1 MGTVRLFVHAAFCG
15 LLLLFVVGTANA
27 QFKAGIQG
35 TIKDTAGAL
44 VPQAKVT
51 LSNTET
57 GKTQETTASD
67 DGFYRISGL
76 APGKYKLSVEK
87 AGYKQKVF
95 DEATVNA
102 EAVQGMDVE
111 LERDC
116 YRDSASSS
124 RFGNRERKR

>member
-1 MGTVRLFVHAAFCG
+1 MRNLQLFIRLICLG
-15 LLLLFVVGTANA
+15 LLLLFVTISASA

-35 TIKDTAGAL
+35 SIKDAAGAL

-51 LSNTET
+51 LTNTET

-67 DGFYRISGL
+67 DGFYRLSGL
-76 APGKYKLSVEK
+76 APGKYKMTVEK

-95 DEATVNA
+95 DDVVVNA

-111 LERDC
+111 LEPGDV
-116 YRDSASSS
+116 SATVTVS
-124 RFGNRERKR
+124 